1 MPSQE
6 LTEQDDER
14 SPLIRQSRHPT
25 PLPAGQL
32 FALLLLMIAEPVM
45 AFSVLPYINEVCL
58 SFLVWH
64 QAQPVPDIQVMMPW
78 DGLVGWSTPNYRW

>member
-6 LTEQDDER
+6 PTEQNDER
-14 SPLIRQSRHPT
+14 SPLLRQSRHPT

-45 AFSVLPYINEVCL
+45 AFSVLPYINEVCP
-58 SFLVWH
+58 FLVWH
-64 QAQPVPDIQVMMPW
+64 QA
-78 DGLVGWSTPNYRW
+78 